1 MDFVKDW
8 PQYALEGEA
17 SHYLERHDVLPDISE
32 QTRYLIFLRPARFK
46 KIDLFLLN
54 SNWIRLLFTRKNGD
68 FGAISVTGRNC
79 TAPVCRKWSAT
90 YRMGLVTHS
99 GLVWLGRGPEP
110 VEMEVNIQEGG
121 LGFMEQTLS
130 SNRSGTM
137 CDVCEWL
144 VPGLCRCCSHYNGY
158 PI

>member
-32 QTRYLIFLRPARFK
+32 QTRYLILRPGRFK

-68 FGAISVTGRNC
+68 FGAISVTERNC

-90 YRMGLVTHS
+90 YRTHPGLV
-99 GLVWLGRGPEP
+99 
-110 VEMEVNIQEGG
+110 
-121 LGFMEQTLS
+121 
-130 SNRSGTM
+130 
-137 CDVCEWL
+137 
-144 VPGLCRCCSHYNGY
+144 
-158 PI
+158 